1 MSNKRVK
8 VKSESIVKEEEQLKV
23 RPKNTKKTID
33 KVEEVLSEMIPIE
46 KSDTKKIPSDNRF
59 ERHKAFGDL
68 NKRAEISEKVK
79 QGLLKWAFYG
89 VENDNGYQYYLKI
102 KK

>member
-1 MSNKRVK
+1 MAKKRVK
-8 VKSESIVKEEEQLKV
+8 VESEPIVKKEEPKV
-23 RPKNTKKTID
+23 RARASKTINK
-33 KVEEVLSEMIPIE
+33 KVEKVLSEMIPTE
-46 KSDTKKIPSDNRF
+46 KVDGKKILTDNSF
-59 ERHKAFGDL
+59 ERHKAFGDVD
-68 NKRAEISEKVK
+68 KRNAIAEKVK

>member
-1 MSNKRVK
+1 MSKKRVK
-8 VKSESIVKEEEQLKV
+8 AKSEPTVKVEEPLKV
-23 RPKNTKKTID
+23 RPRAAKKTTA
-33 KVEEVLSEMIPIE
+33 KVEKVLSEMVPTE
-46 KSDTKKIPSDNRF
+46 KADTKKIPSDNRF

-68 NKRAEISEKVK
+68 AKRAEISEKVK

-89 VENDNGYQYYLKI
+89 IDNDNGYQYYLKI